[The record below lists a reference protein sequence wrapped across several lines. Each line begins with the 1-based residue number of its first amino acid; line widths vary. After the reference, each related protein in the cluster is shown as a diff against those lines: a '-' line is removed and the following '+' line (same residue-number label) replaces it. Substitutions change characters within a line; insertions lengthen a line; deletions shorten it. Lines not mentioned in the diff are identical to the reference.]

1 MEDSVFGAEGI
12 LIHGDKIVL
21 GMQKQKRWYLM
32 ENGEKAAIIK
42 TIGGAIEEVDKE
54 DTKKALIR
62 EILEEIKGI
71 KKNDIKVS
79 KKPIFTKEIKIGELN
94 PYEKNSNLKM
104 KADFYIVEIKNN
116 INLTPNDL
124 PALIEIPKKKFYNM
138 KLAINL
144 RLDNIKNY
152 IIKEIIIP
160 DNYAIMVP
168 KEVKELFKD
177 TRGKFMERDRR
188 NTNKK

>member
-21 GMQKQKRWYLM
+21 GMQKPKRWYLM

-152 IIKEIIIP
+152 IIKEKKEIIIP

-168 KEVKELFKD
+168 KEVNEFL
-177 TRGKFMERDRR
+177 RR
-188 NTNKK
+188 K

>member
-21 GMQKQKRWYLM
+21 GMQKPKRWYLM

-116 INLTPNDL
+116 INLTQNDL

-152 IIKEIIIP
+152 IIKEKKEIIIP

-168 KEVKELFKD
+168 KEVKEFL
-177 TRGKFMERDRR
+177 RR
-188 NTNKK
+188 K

>member
-21 GMQKQKRWYLM
+21 GMQKPKRWYLM

-79 KKPIFTKEIKIGELN
+79 KKWET
-94 PYEKNSNLKM
+94 S
-104 KADFYIVEIKNN
+104 
-116 INLTPNDL
+116 
-124 PALIEIPKKKFYNM
+124 
-138 KLAINL
+138 
-144 RLDNIKNY
+144 
-152 IIKEIIIP
+152 
-160 DNYAIMVP
+160 
-168 KEVKELFKD
+168 
-177 TRGKFMERDRR
+177 
-188 NTNKK
+188 

>member
-1 MEDSVFGAEGI
+1 
-12 LIHGDKIVL
+12 
-21 GMQKQKRWYLM
+21 
-32 ENGEKAAIIK
+32 
-42 TIGGAIEEVDKE
+42 
-54 DTKKALIR
+54 
-62 EILEEIKGI
+62 
-71 KKNDIKVS
+71 
-79 KKPIFTKEIKIGELN
+79 
-94 PYEKNSNLKM
+94 M

-152 IIKEIIIP
+152 IIKEKKEIIIP

-168 KEVKELFKD
+168 KEVKEFL
-177 TRGKFMERDRR
+177 RR
-188 NTNKK
+188 K